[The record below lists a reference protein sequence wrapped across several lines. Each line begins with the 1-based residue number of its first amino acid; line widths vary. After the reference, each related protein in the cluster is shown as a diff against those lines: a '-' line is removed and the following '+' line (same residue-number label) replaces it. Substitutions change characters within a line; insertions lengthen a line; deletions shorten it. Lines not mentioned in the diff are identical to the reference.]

1 MIEKNITHKNEFSSE
16 ARLTFLESTSI
27 IIGHGVGSGI
37 LAVPYLASRN
47 SWFHILLVLA
57 LCYCINLLL
66 HLMIAELSYNNNG
79 AQFISCFKSELFKGK
94 IGKAFVW
101 LAFCFLAISVLINV
115 SGFIT
120 GSAAVFHQ
128 WFGLPEQIGMLIYYV
143 LASIVVFFGMK
154 LVGIAEKFSVFSL
167 ILVTLIL
174 FIASLMAE
182 HLGMVNTFITN
193 TNILALYSTIAFSLS
208 AIMSV
213 PQVVKGSNG
222 NITHIRGAIALG
234 TGINAVLIL
243 LITYMTLLGAGNL
256 VSERGAF
263 VDLSVVLGGWI
274 SIVGFVFS
282 LLALSTSFWA
292 NTLNLRD
299 IVHEQTGLPLKWSY
313 LVCSL
318 PSFLLALFSLQSF
331 VAFTRLAGIVQVLT
345 GIGIIIAYHRSRKRT
360 GTSVICG
367 KWGLLPFEILIILS
381 SILATL
387 GSLIQIQ

>member
-1 MIEKNITHKNEFSSE
+1 
-16 ARLTFLESTSI
+16 
-27 IIGHGVGSGI
+27 
-37 LAVPYLASRN
+37 
-47 SWFHILLVLA
+47 
-57 LCYCINLLL
+57 
-66 HLMIAELSYNNNG
+66 MIAELSYNNNG

-299 IVHEQTGLPLKWSY
+299 IVHEQTGFPLKWSY